1 MVDNAAAWLYTDRD
15 ACCERYFPYKINSCK
30 GSSNAV
36 ATGKY
41 FPDWEGNNVGC
52 LKDQTSTPAP
62 AYMAGNGL
70 FLFDTIDECCAQHF
84 GYREAECKGSASSA
98 GTNKWWI
105 DWTANT
111 CMKDCATGPDCKLA
125 EFYGKNNLHTN
136 KESCCRTHMPY
147 EYRNCI

>member
-30 GSSNAV
+30 GLSNAV
-36 ATGKY
+36 VTGKY

-70 FLFDTIDECCAQHF
+70 FLFDTIDKCCAQHF
-84 GYREAECKGSASSA
+84 AYREAECKGSASSA

-111 CMKDCATGPDCKLA
+111 V
-125 EFYGKNNLHTN
+125 
-136 KESCCRTHMPY
+136 
-147 EYRNCI
+147 